1 MGFKVGLY
9 NFLTGNRYAFSF
21 ILPPAREAIEL
32 HLHLPIP
39 LMVIMLAL
47 NLLKSNRL
55 LGNSNYISKS
65 NLPAVSFVR
74 AICAISFINGLNK
87 AL

>member
-9 NFLTGNRYAFSF
+9 NFLTSNRYAFSF
-21 ILPPAREAIEL
+21 VPPPAREAVELYL
-32 HLHLPIP
+32 HLLIP
-39 LMVIMLAL
+39 LMVIVLAL

-55 LGNSNYISKS
+55 LGNGNCTRKS
-65 NLPAVSFVR
+65 NLQAVSFVR
-74 AICAISFINGLNK
+74 AIYAIFFINGLNE

>member
-1 MGFKVGLY
+1 MCFKVGLY
-9 NFLTGNRYAFSF
+9 NFLTGNRYAFGF
-21 ILPPAREAIEL
+21 VLPLTREAAEL
-32 HLHLPIP
+32 YSHLPIP
-39 LMVIMLAL
+39 LVVIMLAL
-47 NLLKSNRL
+47 NLPDSKGL

-74 AICAISFINGLNK
+74 AICVISFINGFNE

>member
-9 NFLTGNRYAFSF
+9 NFLTSNRYAFGF
-21 ILPPAREAIEL
+21 ILPPARKAVEL

-39 LMVIMLAL
+39 LMVIILTL

-55 LGNSNYISKS
+55 LGNSNYTNKS
-65 NLPAVSFVR
+65 NLPAVSFIR
-74 AICAISFINGLNK
+74 AIYTISFINGLNK